1 MGGLL
6 ETGEAQ
12 GRNKTRQRPQ
22 SADGQR
28 GPCFL
33 WRCPLPSV
41 TSERLPLPWQL
52 TLGHTGRCQG
62 RLLTDGELEMN
73 RAVPRAHLHRKGTRA
88 SARAVCRRG
97 RPEGHAGA
105 RGRVLVTQKPSCST
119 NRKRPLTVP
128 FRPPVSRESLAG
140 SCGASPR
147 GPAAGLGCC
156 WAPPGAGMAGE
167 AEGPARRLK
176 LLSHHL
182 PRARSRPPRLIFWAE
197 FVPGP
202 RAGTGRGG
210 GILWPPNPRASA
222 SRRPAAPPL
231 PGRVTLTRF
240 ISPTELQCLRL

>member
-1 MGGLL
+1 M

-73 RAVPRAHLHRKGTRA
+73 RAVPRAHLHRRGTRA

-97 RPEGHAGA
+97 RPEGHAGGPRTRSCHA
-105 RGRVLVTQKPSCST
+105 ETVVFHKQETPANGSLPSPPFLVKVLLDRAV
-119 NRKRPLTVP
+119 
-128 FRPPVSRESLAG
+128 RPPGVLLQGWGAAG
-140 SCGASPR
+140 HPR
-147 GPAAGLGCC
+147 GPA
-156 WAPPGAGMAGE
+156 WR
-167 AEGPARRLK
+167 ARRK
-176 LLSHHL
+176 G
-182 PRARSRPPRLIFWAE
+182 PPE
-197 FVPGP
+197 G
-202 RAGTGRGG
+202 
-210 GILWPPNPRASA
+210 
-222 SRRPAAPPL
+222 
-231 PGRVTLTRF
+231 
-240 ISPTELQCLRL
+240 